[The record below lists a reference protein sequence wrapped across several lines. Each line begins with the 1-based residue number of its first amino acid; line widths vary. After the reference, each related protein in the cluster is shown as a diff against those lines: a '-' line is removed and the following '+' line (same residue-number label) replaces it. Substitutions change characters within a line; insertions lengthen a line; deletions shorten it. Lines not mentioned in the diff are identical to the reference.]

1 MTTISIDISP
11 ALEALGT
18 TPQGAALPVQ
28 MHEPPSGDAV
38 SAFQAAIAQQPFAG
52 VPGGLSALVTE
63 NAGLQTALEA
73 AVAKPLVVP
82 QAAVPQ
88 TDQAVSV
95 AVPQTVIPAGEVAAR
110 FTEQIAPLVTEN
122 AGLQET
128 LEAAVAKPLVLPQ
141 VTVPQTE
148 VPQAEVPQ
156 AAVPQMAK
164 AKVVDEIEV
173 PEASAEALVAAGVA
187 PSVSAPVAP
196 ASAEVAPVGVVTSA
210 APTREISQSEVLIAA
225 AESVA
230 ETILVTP
237 GLLKGDG
244 EIRVQLKPDVLAG
257 TEIQLSVTGR
267 SIEVSFLPQ
276 TQDMGVLIERCLP
289 QLEQHLAERVH
300 AFAISAKVGRKS
312 TRRVGGTE
320 V

>member
-18 TPQGAALPVQ
+18 TPQGAASPVQ

-52 VPGGLSALVTE
+52 VPSGLSALVTE
-63 NAGLQTALEA
+63 NAGLQTTLEA

-88 TDQAVSV
+88 SDQAVPV

-122 AGLQET
+122 AGLQTT
-128 LEAAVAKPLVLPQ
+128 LEAAVAKPLVVPQ
-141 VTVPQTE
+141 VTVQQT
-148 VPQAEVPQ
+148 EVPQ

-230 ETILVTP
+230 DTILVTP

-300 AFAISAKVGRKS
+300 AFAISAKVGRKA